1 MIKAK
6 PEAERPYEKCLKK
19 GPESLSDSE
28 LLAVILR
35 SGTAGLDCVE
45 VASEVLKLSKAPYE
59 GLLGLYHLSLP
70 ELMKIPGIG
79 QVKGVQLQ
87 CIGELSVRLAS
98 MQAKERLVFGQP
110 DTVADFYM
118 ERFRHEERESLL
130 CVMLDTKNR
139 FLTEKV
145 ITTGTVNASLVS
157 SRELY
162 LEALRQGAVNILLL
176 HNHPSGDPT
185 PSRDDILV
193 TQKIYQAGELL
204 DIHLLDHIIIGDR
217 SYISMRRE
225 KIIE

>member
-1 MIKAK
+1 
-6 PEAERPYEKCLKK
+6 
-19 GPESLSDSE
+19 
-28 LLAVILR
+28 
-35 SGTAGLDCVE
+35 
-45 VASEVLKLSKAPYE
+45 
-59 GLLGLYHLSLP
+59 
-70 ELMKIPGIG
+70 
-79 QVKGVQLQ
+79 
-87 CIGELSVRLAS
+87 
-98 MQAKERLVFGQP
+98 
-110 DTVADFYM
+110 
-118 ERFRHEERESLL
+118 
-130 CVMLDTKNR
+130 MLDTKNR